1 MNNIRAQKN
10 LMVLWM
16 WTTGKLNTK
25 TKGDTMFFNMLKTA
39 VLLILL
45 SGLLLLIG
53 GLIGGIAGMQIALFL
68 SLLMNGIAFFFSDKI
83 VLSLYKAQPLDK
95 NTYQWIYE
103 IVEELSHKMDLP
115 MPKLWLVTT
124 PMANAFATG
133 RNPKHGSIAVTTG
146 ILTIL
151 DAEELRGV
159 LAHELAHI
167 KNRDTLITTIAAT
180 IASAVGYLAY
190 MLRHAALWGSMSND
204 RRKENPFVLIL
215 VSILMPFAATLVQL
229 AISRSREYAADDTG
243 ARCSHSPLA
252 LASALQKLENNVK
265 YAHMNAENM
274 QQTSTASLFIVHPFT
289 AHSLSSLFATHPPM
303 SKRIARLHQLSKK
316 MFS

>member
-1 MNNIRAQKN
+1 MIFNI
-10 LMVLWM
+10 
-16 WTTGKLNTK
+16 
-25 TKGDTMFFNMLKTA
+25 LKTA
-39 VLLILL
+39 VLLIIL
-45 SGLLLLIG
+45 SGLLALIG
-53 GLIGGIAGMQIALFL
+53 GLIGGVSGIQLALFI
-68 SLLMNGIAFFFSDKI
+68 SLLMNGIAFFFSDRI

-95 NTYQWIYE
+95 NHYGWIYD
-103 IVEELSHKMDLP
+103 IVEELAYKMQLP
-115 MPKLWLVTT
+115 MPKLWLVST
-124 PMANAFATG
+124 PVANAFATG
-133 RNPKHGSIAVTTG
+133 RSPKHASVAITTG
-146 ILTIL
+146 ILSLL

-180 IASAVGYLAY
+180 VASAIGHLAY
-190 MLRHAALWGSMSND
+190 MLRHMALWGSINND
-204 RRKENPFVLIL
+204 RRKENPFVLVV

-243 ARCSHSPLA
+243 AQCCRSPLA

-265 YAHMNAENM
+265 YAHMNPQDM

-289 AHSLSSLFATHPPM
+289 SHSLSSLFATHPPI
-303 SKRIARLHQLSKK
+303 SKRVARLHQLSKK

>member
-1 MNNIRAQKN
+1 MI
-10 LMVLWM
+10 
-16 WTTGKLNTK
+16 
-25 TKGDTMFFNMLKTA
+25 FNMLKTA
-39 VLLILL
+39 VLLIIL
-45 SGLLLLIG
+45 SGLLALIG
-53 GLIGGIAGMQIALFL
+53 GLIGGVSGIQLALFI
-68 SLLMNGIAFFFSDKI
+68 SLLMNGITFFFSDRI

-95 NTYQWIYE
+95 NHYGWIYD
-103 IVEELSHKMDLP
+103 IVEELAHKMQLP
-115 MPKLWLVTT
+115 MPKLWLVST
-124 PMANAFATG
+124 PVANAFATG
-133 RNPKHGSIAVTTG
+133 RNPKHASIAVTTG
-146 ILTIL
+146 ILSLL

-180 IASAVGYLAY
+180 VASAIGHLAY
-190 MLRHAALWGSMSND
+190 MLRHMALWGSVNSD
-204 RRKENPFVLIL
+204 RRKENPFVLVI

-243 ARCSHSPLA
+243 AQCCRTPLA

-289 AHSLSSLFATHPPM
+289 SHSLSSLFATHPPI
-303 SKRIARLHQLSKK
+303 SKRVARLHQLSKK